1 MTVQIDISG
10 YDNAVL
16 KTSGLNEGAGT
27 GRKKVES
34 I

>member
-1 MTVQIDISG
+1 MTVQIH
-10 YDNAVL
+10 DNAVF